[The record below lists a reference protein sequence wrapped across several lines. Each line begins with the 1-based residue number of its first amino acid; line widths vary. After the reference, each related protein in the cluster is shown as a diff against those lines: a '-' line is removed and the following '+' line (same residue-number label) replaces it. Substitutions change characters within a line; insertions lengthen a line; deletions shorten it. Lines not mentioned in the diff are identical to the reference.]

1 MKVTIARN
9 AFEPETWE
17 DHECDSLPEFLEEQL
32 GDWPEGARLYH
43 QSVSEDCDVTPT
55 DPAAAEALADLPG
68 PFYVV
73 VYPGIPVPLLI
84 IGGILLGA
92 ALIYYTMP
100 KIPPVTQRN
109 RQAGSPNNAL
119 SDRVNQPRIGE
130 RIPDIYGTVRATP
143 DLIAA
148 PYKIFINNIE
158 YEYCY
163 MCLGRG
169 QYEIY
174 DIRDDTTAFAQIE
187 GGALEVYGPDTSPIS
202 GNPPI
207 QRIGPPITERLVS
220 PWRNTAVNGQVLPS
234 DTLAWVGPFTFD
246 ISDLKEVWLN
256 VVALNGMYKD
266 DGTTQTA
273 AYVQVEVEL
282 LPVDRKGAPVGNP
295 EYFTGWV
302 AGSATDVDMKATTI
316 RCDPSFEG
324 RCQVRMRRITP
335 KDTVFNGQVVDEV
348 KWRDAYGISYL
359 TVDKFGDVTT
369 VVALTKA
376 TEGALAIKERKLN
389 MLVTRKIPLR
399 ADAGFTTGLF
409 PSTNAA
415 DIICAVALDQRIGN
429 RKIEELDVDGIYST
443 IAEVA
448 DYFGTADATKFQYTF
463 DKSNISFE
471 ETLAT
476 IADAVFCVPYRRGR
490 KIQLSFEKQ
499 TTDSVLLFN
508 HRNKVPN
515 TETRTIRFGHL
526 QDNDGIV
533 YKYVSAKDDAVVEL
547 NIPYD
552 NSAINP
558 RNVESVGVRSA
569 VQAHFH
575 ANRIWNKMRYQNK
588 TVEFTGLSEADL
600 LVPSDRILVADNT
613 RSDTVDGEL
622 VYQDVLKLG
631 LSQPFTLR
639 SGEELDHVIF
649 LQYSDGTVD
658 GIPIAAK
665 VPGDDHSV
673 ILSRA
678 PTVTLS
684 LADEAYRLTSYQI
697 VQSWATN
704 TSAFLLTDR
713 TPQSDTTSRITA
725 INYDDR
731 YYQSDRDLIDGYIE
745 PDDKPEDNG
754 GTIPVSLN
762 WTDVF
767 GYASQS
773 PRTNVVTI
781 QGLGSINLRLRFGA
795 TLING
800 CVIQMWRRQPSQGDF
815 YLITSILP
823 GQAMQSIPVA
833 EGDQVYFQYA
843 PMVGGG
849 ATYPAVAIN
858 WIVDNADTGVQIDLF
873 NMDVLQGAPPSG
885 GYPGGGY
892 EPPPGR
898 NEFDRENS
906 VLQ

>member
-17 DHECDSLPEFLEEQL
+17 DHECNDLVSFLAEEL
-32 GDWPEGARLYH
+32 GDWPETARLYH
-43 QSVSEDCDVTPT
+43 RSVSEDCDVTPT
-55 DPAAAEALADLPG
+55 DEIAAEALADLPG

-73 VYPGIPVPLLI
+73 VYPGDPITALI
-84 IGGILLGA
+84 VGGILLGA
-92 ALIYYTMP
+92 AVIYYTMP

-109 RQAGSPNNAL
+109 RQVGSPNNAL
-119 SDRVNQPRIGE
+119 SERTNQPRIGE

-187 GGALEVYGPDTSPIS
+187 GGALEVYGPNTSPIS

-207 QRIGPPITERLVS
+207 QRIGPAITERLVN
-220 PWRNTAVNGQVLPS
+220 PYRNTAVNGQVLPA
-234 DTLAWVGPFTFD
+234 DTLAWIGPFTFD

-266 DGTTQTA
+266 DGQNQTA
-273 AYVQVEVEL
+273 AYVEVQVEL
-282 LPVDRKGAPVGNP
+282 TPIDRKGQAVGNA
-295 EYFTGWV
+295 EFFTGWV
-302 AGSATDVDMKATTI
+302 SGSATDQDMKATTI
-316 RCDPSFEG
+316 RCDPTFEG
-324 RCQVRMRRITP
+324 RCQIRMRRVTP
-335 KDTVFNGQVVDEV
+335 KDTVFQGQVVDEV

-376 TEGALAIKERKLN
+376 TEGALAVKERKLN

-399 ADAGFTTGLF
+399 AGNGFTTGLF

-415 DIICAVALDQRIGN
+415 DIMCAVSLDPRIGN
-429 RKIEELDVDGIYST
+429 RTIDELDVDGIYST

-448 DYFGTADATKFQYTF
+448 DYFGTPDATKFQYTF

-471 ETLAT
+471 ETLST

-490 KIQLSFEKQ
+490 TIQLSFEKE
-499 TTDSVLLFN
+499 TEDSVLLFN

-515 TETRTIRFGHL
+515 SETRTVRFGRL
-526 QDNDGIV
+526 QDNDGIT
-533 YKYVSAKDDAVVEL
+533 YKYVSSKDDAIVEL

-558 RNVESVGVRSA
+558 RTVESVGVRSS

-575 ANRIWNKMRYQNK
+575 ANRVWNKMQFQNK
-588 TVEFTGLSEADL
+588 TTEFTGLAEADL
-600 LVPSDRILVADNT
+600 LVPNDRILVADNT
-613 RSDTVDGEL
+613 RSDTIDGEL
-622 VYQDVLKLG
+622 LYQDVLKVG

-649 LQYSDGTVD
+649 LQYADGTTE

-665 VPGDDHSV
+665 VAGDDHSV

-678 PTVTLS
+678 PTVMLS
-684 LADEAYRLTSYQI
+684 LGEEAYRTTTFQI
-697 VQSWATN
+697 VQTWATDQ
-704 TSAFLLTDR
+704 SAFLMTDR
-713 TPQSDTTSRITA
+713 TPQTDSTSRVTA
-725 INYDDR
+725 INYDKR
-731 YYQSDRDLIDGYIE
+731 YYQSDKDLINGYIE

-767 GYASQS
+767 GYATQS

-781 QGLGSINLRLRFGA
+781 QGLGTINLRLRFGA
-795 TLING
+795 TLISG
-800 CVIQMWRRQPSQGDF
+800 CLIHMWRRTPSEGNF
-815 YLITSILP
+815 NLISTIMP
-823 GQAMQSIPVA
+823 GQSQQVMSVG
-833 EGDQVYFQYA
+833 EGDQVYFQYQA
-843 PMVGGG
+843 MNGGG
-849 ATYPAVAIN
+849 NPGVAIN
-858 WIVDNADTGVQIDLF
+858 WIVDNADTSAVIDLF
-873 NMDVLQGAPPSG
+873 NMDVLQGSPPSG